1 MPLPTAHRLLLHV
14 GYKVHLPNN
23 LWIHTIR
30 SFRPDP
36 HCATRCTITQIP
48 PSYFI
53 ISSKNIRRLLD
64 RAVLNTKKKVVPEP
78 GNFKRARGQ
87 YMSSP
92 RCSQLFNHE
101 SLAPNWSQH
110 TTI

>member
-1 MPLPTAHRLLLHV
+1 MDILVIHIVDTRGNSCCVCHMHYEDMQPRLSL
-14 GYKVHLPNN
+14 
-23 LWIHTIR
+23 
-30 SFRPDP
+30 
-36 HCATRCTITQIP
+36 TQ
-48 PSYFI
+48 
-53 ISSKNIRRLLD
+53 
-64 RAVLNTKKKVVPEP
+64 KKKKKSRPVR

-110 TTI
+110 ITI

>member
-1 MPLPTAHRLLLHV
+1 MPLP
-14 GYKVHLPNN
+14 P
-23 LWIHTIR
+23 
-30 SFRPDP
+30 SRPP
-36 HCATRCTITQIP
+36 PRVEQGWQVARWGRGGGGTP
-48 PSYFI
+48 PSAKELWGWGAGL
-53 ISSKNIRRLLD
+53 SL
-64 RAVLNTKKKVVPEP
+64 TQKKKVRAER